1 MTDKACFAEK
11 ISKTLNFFARLVT
24 KLIGDTTM
32 KDNEEK
38 FDEKIPLKVTDRL
51 SDDLKALF
59 KPQLP
64 VPPEVDRAVM
74 DQAHRH
80 LVRKRR
86 PRRLLR
92 WLAPAAAAAA
102 VIILVL
108 MLEPSKQRSPVQLPV
123 KTKGIRSSL
132 ALAVIPADI
141 DLNGRVDIL
150 DAFKLARHIEST
162 DRPNKKW
169 DMNGDGRVNRNDV
182 DSVAFA
188 AVSLPLRKQGPG

>member
-1 MTDKACFAEK
+1 MTDKTCFAEK
-11 ISKTLNFFARLVT
+11 ISKTLNFFAHLVT
-24 KLIGDTTM
+24 KLVGDTTM
-32 KDNEEK
+32 KDSEEK
-38 FDEKIPLKVTDRL
+38 FDEKILLKVTDRL
-51 SDDLKALF
+51 SDDLKTLF

-80 LVRKRR
+80 LVRKSR

-92 WLAPAAAAAA
+92 WVAPTAAAAAI
-102 VIILVL
+102 IILVF

-123 KTKGIRSSL
+123 KTKDIRSSL

-162 DRPNKKW
+162 PHPDAKW
-169 DMNGDGRVNRNDV
+169 DINGDGLVNRDDV

-188 AVSLPLRKQGPG
+188 AVRLDKGVL

>member
-1 MTDKACFAEK
+1 MTDKTCFAEK
-11 ISKTLNFFARLVT
+11 ISETLNFFDYLVT

-32 KDNEEK
+32 KDSEEK
-38 FDEKIPLKVTDRL
+38 FDEKILLKVTDRL
-51 SDDLKALF
+51 SDDLKTLF

-80 LVRKRR
+80 LVRKSR

-92 WLAPAAAAAA
+92 WVAPTAAAAAI
-102 VIILVL
+102 IILVF
-108 MLEPSKQRSPVQLPV
+108 MLEPSKQRSPGQLPV
-123 KTKGIRSSL
+123 KTKDIRSSL

-162 DRPNKKW
+162 PHPDAKW
-169 DMNGDGRVNRNDV
+169 DINGDGLVNRDDV

-188 AVSLPLRKQGPG
+188 AVRLDKGVL